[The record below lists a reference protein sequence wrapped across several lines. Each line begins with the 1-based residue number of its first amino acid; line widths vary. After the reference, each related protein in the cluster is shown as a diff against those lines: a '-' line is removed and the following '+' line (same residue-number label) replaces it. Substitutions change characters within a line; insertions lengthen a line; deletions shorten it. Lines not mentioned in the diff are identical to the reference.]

1 MGQNLSPETI
11 YQFIVNDFE
20 DGWNSLAWN
29 PSARGRGNFMFA
41 LQAMILLEFT
51 ARLCYVDPS
60 RTALADLSRAL
71 FQVEP
76 KYSTRLPS
84 VCADFLEFDLPYNN
98 SKGDELLWALFDLIR
113 NGQAHQYQQ
122 IFVRLTDGKNWGICL
137 TGAALGHHLELV
149 SRSPRSPEHLGYSIT
164 HQGDLWLLLCPHLL
178 FLDLKKAVTESGLL
192 TRGLTF
198 PYLTRPR
205 TRTPKKTLLKARFYR
220 FNAAALESSLAQA
233 GHARTQV

>member
-1 MGQNLSPETI
+1 MGQNFPPETI

-41 LQAMILLEFT
+41 LQAMILLEFA
-51 ARLCYVDPS
+51 ARLCYEDPS
-60 RTALADLSRAL
+60 GTALADLSRAL

-76 KYSTRLPS
+76 KYSTRLPG
-84 VCADFLEFDLPYNN
+84 VCADFREFDLPYNS

-122 IFVRLTDGKNWGICL
+122 IFVRLTDGKDWGISL

-149 SRSPRSPEHLGYSIT
+149 SRSPRSAEHLGYSVAP
-164 HQGDLWLLLCPHLL
+164 QGDLWLRVCPDLL

-192 TRGLTF
+192 TKGLTF

-205 TRTPKKTLLKARFYR
+205 TMTRKKTLLKGPFYR
-220 FNAAALESSLAQA
+220 FDSAVLENSLAQA
-233 GHARTQV
+233 GHTKI